1 MVDDF
6 VRGTEEMDGNV
17 SVVDDEAAEPELDV
31 PLLGVPLVGVVGDVE
46 ERLLREV
53 EMVETSVVS

>member
-17 SVVDDEAAEPELDV
+17 SVVDDEAAEPELNV
-31 PLLGVPLVGVVGDVE
+31 PLLGVLLVGVVGVVE